1 MLRIAKALETA
12 FRTAAGLLIL
22 PAAFFLASTV
32 ALLLAALGVPTA
44 RLHWIYTSVA
54 WLCLRIGGTRLE
66 VAGEEVAPG
75 AYVVVSNHESMWDAP
90 CVVAGLPELILRF
103 VAKRE
108 VMRIPVFGPA
118 LRLTGNVSVTRSE
131 TAEDVDRL
139 RQGMSERAP
148 EVSMLFFAE
157 GTRSRDGALHPFKTG
172 AFATALASGLPILP
186 VALAGTFAIWPKG
199 SLRLR
204 RAPVVMVIGQ
214 LVPVDGL
221 GFEDRAGLRDDV
233 HHTVSI
239 LRERAHELLRAQGGE
254 LGGID

>member
-12 FRTAAGLLIL
+12 LRTAVGLLIL

-32 ALLLAALGVPTA
+32 ALLLAALGVPTT
-44 RLHWIYTSVA
+44 RLHWIYASVA

-66 VAGEEVAPG
+66 VAGEEVARG
-75 AYVVVSNHESMWDAP
+75 AYIVVSNHESMWDAP

-108 VMRIPVFGPA
+108 VMRIPVFGQA
-118 LRLTGNVSVTRSE
+118 LRLTGNVSVTRSK
-131 TAEDVDRL
+131 TAGDVDRL
-139 RQGMSERAP
+139 RQGMGERAP

-157 GTRSRDGALHPFKTG
+157 GTRSRDGALQPFKMG

-186 VALAGTFAIWPKG
+186 VALAGTYAIWPKG

-204 RAPVVMVIGQ
+204 RARVVMVIGQ
-214 LVPVDGL
+214 PVPLGDLGL
-221 GFEDRAGLRDDV
+221 EDRAGLRDKV
-233 HHTVSI
+233 HHTVSN
-239 LRERAHELLRAQGGE
+239 LRDRARELLRAQGCE
-254 LGGID
+254 PGGIE